1 VRAVL
6 TSPPRLRRPDA
17 ERERHAT
24 WLELFYDLAVVVGI
38 AQAAHLLAAEVA
50 LHTVAMFGWFFVTF
64 WWVWGS
70 HTVYATRFDTDDTVY
85 RLLTLTQMFA
95 LLLMGAFTASAEAEL
110 PSAAAALGWQAGQ
123 SSAFGVAYVLA
134 RLCQLAL
141 LARAYYHLP
150 SVRGITGRTLAG
162 FCAALCVWLAGFLDA
177 GTVRV
182 AMWSASLAIDLFVPW
197 WVRARAAMAVG
208 PSHLPERLGLFTM
221 IVLGEALVS
230 LVRGVAEANSPLA
243 GALGGTAGFCVIA
256 VIWWLYFR
264 HLERTIGRLHLAT
277 PQPYIYAHLPVHLA
291 IVLTGVAIETAIH
304 R

>member
-1 VRAVL
+1 VRAIL
-6 TSPPRLRRPDA
+6 TSPPRVRRPDT

-24 WLELFYDLAVVVGI
+24 WLELFYDLAVVVGV

-50 LHTVAMFGWFFVTF
+50 VHTLTMFGWFFVTF

-70 HTVYATRFDTDDTVY
+70 HTVYATRFDTDDPVY

-95 LLLMGAFTASAEAEL
+95 VLLMGAFTASAE
-110 PSAAAALGWQAGQ
+110 SGR
-123 SSAFGVAYVLA
+123 SSTFGVAYVLA
-134 RLCQLAL
+134 RLCQVAL

-150 SVRGITGRTLAG
+150 SVRGVTGRTLAG
-162 FCAALCVWLAGFLDA
+162 FCAALCFWLAGFLDT
-177 GTVRV
+177 GTARV
-182 AMWSASLAIDLFVPW
+182 VLWSVSLAIDLLVPW

-208 PSHLPERLGLFTM
+208 PSHLPERLGLFTI

-230 LVRGVAEANSPLA
+230 LVRGVGDANSPLA
-243 GALGGTAGFCVIA
+243 GALGGAAGFSVIA
-256 VIWWLYFR
+256 AIWWLYFR
-264 HLERTIGRLHLAT
+264 HLERTIGRLYLPT

-291 IVLTGVAIETAIH
+291 IVLVGVAIERAVH

>member
-1 VRAVL
+1 MRHPA
-6 TSPPRLRRPDA
+6 A

-24 WLELFYDLAVVVGI
+24 WLELFYDLAVVVGV

-50 LHTVAMFGWFFVTF
+50 AHTVAMFGWFFATF

-70 HTVYATRFDTDDTVY
+70 HAVYATRFDTDDAVY

-95 LLLMGAFTASAEAEL
+95 LLLMGAFTASAEA
-110 PSAAAALGWQAGQ
+110 GQ
-123 SSAFGVAYVLA
+123 SNPFGVAYVLA
-134 RLCQLAL
+134 RFCQLAL

-150 SVRGITGRTLAG
+150 SVRKITGRTLAG
-162 FCAALCVWLAGFLDA
+162 FCAALCVWLAGFLDT
-177 GTVRV
+177 GTARV
-182 AMWSASLAIDLFVPW
+182 VLWSASLAIDLLVPW

-221 IVLGEALVS
+221 IVMGEALVS
-230 LVRGVAEANSPLA
+230 LVRGVSEANSPLA
-243 GALGGTAGFCVIA
+243 GALGGAAGFSAIA
-256 VIWWLYFR
+256 AIWWLYFR

-291 IVLTGVAIETAIH
+291 IVLFGVAIEMAIH